1 MSIFPSLKN
10 PNDLLLKLCRE
21 SINVYTSQKDEEVLD
36 RFFNFCIT
44 AHSLRDWVIKSSGID
59 KKTVHDYCNTFDSM
73 KMCRDIANANKH
85 FGLDSGKISSVSA
98 INEKELSYRTMAL
111 GEIDTKTIVKK
122 PSLEVL
128 DQNGN
133 KINLK
138 DFMNNAIEAWVDVFD
153 HFSITRDQK
162 LFYTRSLEIEVGDF
176 VITLI

>member
-1 MSIFPSLKN
+1 MSIIPSLQN

-21 SINVYTSQKDEEVLD
+21 SINVYTSKKDEEVLD

-44 AHSLRDWVIKSSGID
+44 AHSLRDWVIKAGNSDSN
-59 KKTVHDYCNTFDSM
+59 TVHDYCNTFDSL

-85 FGLDSGKISSVSA
+85 FGLDPGKVSSVSA
-98 INEKELSYRTMAL
+98 IDEKKLSYRPMTP
-111 GEIDTKTIVKK
+111 GEIDPKTIIRK

-138 DFMNNAIEAWVDVFD
+138 DFMNNVIETWVDVFD
-153 HFSITRDQK
+153 HFSISRDQK
-162 LFYTRSLEIEVGDF
+162 LFYTRSLEKKVGDYVF
-176 VITLI
+176 TLI

>member
-1 MSIFPSLKN
+1 MSVIPSLN
-10 PNDLLLKLCRE
+10 SPNDLLLKLCRE
-21 SINVYTSQKDEEVLD
+21 SINVYTSKKDEEVLD

-44 AHSLRDWVIKSSGID
+44 AHSLRDWIIKSGTLKPKS
-59 KKTVHDYCNTFDSM
+59 VHDYCNNFDSL

-85 FGLDSGKISSVSA
+85 FGLDQGKVSSVSA
-98 INEKELSYRTMAL
+98 IDEKELSYRPAVS
-111 GEIDTKTIVKK
+111 GEIDSNSIVKK

-138 DFMNNAIEAWVDVFD
+138 DFMNLTIETWIDVFD
-153 HFSITRDQK
+153 RFSISRDQEF
-162 LFYTRSLEIEVGDF
+162 FYTRSLEIEVGDY

>member
-1 MSIFPSLKN
+1 MSIIPSLQN

-21 SINVYTSQKDEEVLD
+21 SINVYTSKKDEEVLD

-44 AHSLRDWVIKSSGID
+44 AHSLRDWVIKAGSFD
-59 KKTVHDYCNTFDSM
+59 PNTVHNYCNTFDSL

-85 FGLDSGKISSVSA
+85 FGLDPGKVSSVSA
-98 INEKELSYRTMAL
+98 IGEKELSYRPMVP
-111 GEIDTKTIVKK
+111 GEIVQKTIVKK

-153 HFSITRDQK
+153 HFSISRDQK
-162 LFYTRSLEIEVGDF
+162 FFYTRSLEIKVGDY
-176 VITLI
+176 VLTLI

>member
-1 MSIFPSLKN
+1 MSVIPSLQS

-21 SINVYTSQKDEEVLD
+21 SINVYTSKKNVEVLD

-44 AHSLRDWVIKSSGID
+44 AHSLRDWVIKSSGLDNNKI
-59 KKTVHDYCNTFDSM
+59 HDYCNTFDSLN
-73 KMCRDIANANKH
+73 MCRDIANANKH
-85 FGLDSGKISSVSA
+85 FGLDNGKISSVSA
-98 INEKELSYRTMAL
+98 IDGKVLSYRPMAP
-111 GEIDTKTIVKK
+111 GQIDPKSIIKK

-138 DFMNNAIEAWVDVFD
+138 DFMNKSIEAWVDVFD
-153 HFSITRDQK
+153 HFSIPREQK
-162 LFYTRSLEIEVGDF
+162 LFYTRSLEITVGDY

>member
-59 KKTVHDYCNTFDSM
+59 KNTVHDYCNTYDSL

-98 INEKELSYRTMAL
+98 IDEKELSYRPMAL

-162 LFYTRSLEIEVGDF
+162 LFYTRSLEIEVGGY

>member
-1 MSIFPSLKN
+1 MSVIPSLQS

-21 SINVYTSQKDEEVLD
+21 SINVYTSKKDEEVLD

-44 AHSLRDWVIKSSGID
+44 SHSLRDWVIKSSELDQNTI
-59 KKTVHDYCNTFDSM
+59 HSYCNTFDSL

-85 FGLDSGKISSVSA
+85 FGLDPGKVSSVSA
-98 INEKELSYRTMAL
+98 IDEKELSYRPMAP
-111 GEIDTKTIVKK
+111 GEIDPKTTIKK

-138 DFMNNAIEAWVDVFD
+138 DFMNISIEAWVDVFD
-153 HFSITRDQK
+153 HFSITREEK
-162 LFYTRSLEIEVGDF
+162 IFYTRSLEITVGDY
-176 VITLI
+176 VITFI